1 MALHAKINHVLQG
14 LPRPQA
20 KKRKKCIDAK
30 MHETC
35 RNLRTNERSLIMTGI
50 NIEVIIYGVIFVAV
64 LVLVEGVYLTVF
76 GKSISLN
83 SRVNRRLEMLEKGA
97 NREQVLEQLRKEM
110 TQHLKSQSIPLYSIL
125 ATKAQKANIAFSP
138 PQIIMLMGGLAVM
151 SYVMLTVGTSAST
164 PIRIAVAIAMGIG
177 GVYIWINNKAK
188 KRLGMI
194 EEQLPDAVELMV
206 RSLRVGH
213 PFSSAINIVAK
224 EVPDP
229 LASEMGV
236 IADEAAYG
244 RDMGES
250 LKSLAERM
258 DMQDLRF
265 LAVAVTIQQQSG
277 GNLAEILDGL
287 SKVIRSRFKLFRRV
301 KAITAE
307 AKWSGMFLSGFPIVA
322 LVMINV
328 IQPNY
333 YDDVKDTSVFIPAC
347 LVVAAFLVANVF
359 VMRTLVNIKV

>member
-1 MALHAKINHVLQG
+1 MVISAE
-14 LPRPQA
+14 P
-20 KKRKKCIDAK
+20 
-30 MHETC
+30 
-35 RNLRTNERSLIMTGI
+35 
-50 NIEVIIYGVIFVAV
+50 IIYGLIFVAV
-64 LVLVEGVYLTVF
+64 LALVQGIYLTVF

-83 SRVNRRLEMLEKGA
+83 SRVNRRLEMLERGA
-97 NREQVLEQLRKEM
+97 GREQVLEQLRKEM
-110 TQHLKSQSIPLYSIL
+110 SQHMKSRSIPLYAIL
-125 ATKAQKANIAFSP
+125 AEKAQKANIAFTPS
-138 PQIIMLMGGLAVM
+138 QLIMVMGILSVV
-151 SYVMLTVGTSAST
+151 SFVLLTFGTSASLV
-164 PIRIAVAIAMGIG
+164 IRSVLAVLMGVG
-177 GVYIWINNKAK
+177 AVFIWVNNTAK

-213 PFSSAINIVAK
+213 PFTSAMQIVAK

-229 LASEMGV
+229 LGSEMGV
-236 IADEAAYG
+236 ISDEAAYG
-244 RDMGES
+244 RDVGEA
-250 LKSLAERM
+250 LKQMAERL

-265 LAVAVTIQQQSG
+265 LAVAVTIQQTSG

-287 SKVIRSRFKLFRRV
+287 AKVIRARFKLFRRV

-333 YDDVKDTSVFIPAC
+333 YDDVKETAVFIPAC
-347 LVVAAFLVANVF
+347 LVVAAFLVVNVF
-359 VMRTLVNIKV
+359 VMKALVNIKV